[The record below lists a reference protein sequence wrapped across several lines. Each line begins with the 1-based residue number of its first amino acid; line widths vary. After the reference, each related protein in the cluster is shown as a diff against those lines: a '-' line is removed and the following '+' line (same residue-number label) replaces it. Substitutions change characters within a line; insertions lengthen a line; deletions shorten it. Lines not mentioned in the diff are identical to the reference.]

1 MLPSSSR
8 VRPITYHSVVAVRYP
23 DLCRIINGRW
33 ELGSFASGGLPD
45 RPPGY
50 QFVLWDT
57 DAKINGLVAADMDTL
72 VSRVLTSF
80 PTNAGFSEGLF
91 VMTTATDHKKNLN
104 RSTIKKHYP
113 RTLRV
118 ETIAN
123 SAGGT
128 AAVAMVAQPSSA
140 QASSMDGFIPMA
152 LPRQI
157 PKTAWVASQL
167 D

>member
-8 VRPITYHSVVAVRYP
+8 VSPITYHSVVAVRYP

-72 VSRVLTSF
+72 VSRMLTSF

-91 VMTTATDHKKNLN
+91 VMTTATDHKIISTAPPL
-104 RSTIKKHYP
+104 RST
-113 RTLRV
+113 TLAPCEWKPLLTRQ
-118 ETIAN
+118 E
-123 SAGGT
+123 
-128 AAVAMVAQPSSA
+128 
-140 QASSMDGFIPMA
+140 A
-152 LPRQI
+152 LLQ
-157 PKTAWVASQL
+157 
-167 D
+167 